1 MSTPYF
7 IFFIDFLAAVSYT
20 LKSGLKVSQADMAEL
35 ADALDLGSG
44 VHDVQVQVLLSARK
58 KDVPIIFG
66 TSSFIIIFY
75 EFLRSRSRE
84 AL

>member
-1 MSTPYF
+1 
-7 IFFIDFLAAVSYT
+7 
-20 LKSGLKVSQADMAEL
+20 MAEV
-35 ADALDLGSG
+35 ADAPDLGSG